1 MFRNAHSQMSRFP
14 HKFSAAL
21 FKRYLN
27 FLGSQINFPN
37 KTELSKTRIENINMN
52 TNKLSRYNIARQN
65 KR

>member
-1 MFRNAHSQMSRFP
+1 MST
-14 HKFSAAL
+14 FSAAL

-52 TNKLSRYNIARQN
+52 TYKLSRYNIARQN

>member
-1 MFRNAHSQMSRFP
+1 MSRFP

-21 FKRYLN
+21 FKHYLN

-37 KTELSKTRIENINMN
+37 KIELSKARIENINMN